1 MDDAGRHPEAARE
14 VYELSVKTGDFSTA
28 HAPVGEAV
36 GLIHD
41 IPPAADL
48 IARMTAE
55 AEQLLGRG
63 PRNKN
68 GT

>member
-1 MDDAGRHPEAARE
+1 
-14 VYELSVKTGDFSTA
+14 
-28 HAPVGEAV
+28 V

-63 PRNKN
+63 SSLSA
-68 GT
+68 